1 VSDAA
6 IRAAQG
12 ELRRDFCVVAEPG
25 GAAAYAALASGAWR
39 PGPGE
44 RVGVPVCG
52 ANADLTALA
61 PAQRAAIERHVDAES
76 PQ

>member
-39 PGPGE
+39 PGE

-61 PAQRAAIERHVDAES
+61 PGQ
-76 PQ
+76 